1 MENNIEFLVR
11 GVAVVND
18 KFLLCK
24 RKNRD
29 YYFFPGGHIEF
40 GEKAGEAL
48 YREIEEELGI
58 SLKSS
63 TFMGVVEHFFKED
76 GKDRHEVNITFF
88 VTFDESVVE
97 SKEDHLEFVFLSKE
111 ELLKEKVYPESLT
124 EAVLKWM
131 KEKEVFFNV

>member
-11 GVAVVND
+11 GVAVGD
-18 KFLLCK
+18 GKFLLCK
-24 RKNRD
+24 RKDKD

-40 GEKAGEAL
+40 GEKAGVAL
-48 YREIEEELGI
+48 YREMEEELGI

-63 TFMGVVEHFFKED
+63 TFMGVLEHFFDEN

-88 VTFDESVVE
+88 ITFEEKEVE
-97 SKEDHLEFVFLSKE
+97 SKE
-111 ELLKEKVYPESLT
+111 ELLEADVYPEPLT
-124 EAVLKWM
+124 QAVLRWM